1 MPTYSFQFFVS
12 GENAKHVEAI
22 ERLKKLGDSCLA
34 GDYELEVVDVTQS
47 PEIARETGVLATP
60 TLIKTAPAPRARIL
74 GDFCNCGGLLQQ
86 LGVAK
91 PQKPHH
97 TLVFLDVVNE

>member
-12 GENAKHVEAI
+12 GENAKHLEAI
-22 ERLKKLGDSCLA
+22 ESLKKLGDSCLG
-34 GDYELEVVDVTQS
+34 GDYELKVVDVTRS
-47 PEIARETGVLATP
+47 PEIARASGVLATP

-91 PQKPHH
+91 SRKPHH
-97 TLVFLDVVNE
+97 TLASLDVVGE